1 MAKGDIVI
9 KQGDEGDNFYVV
21 DSGSFDIYQDVP
33 AEGAAEGDASAP
45 KVHKSLGRVGH
56 GGSFGELALMYGCPR
71 QATVQAAEDSVL
83 WALDRLTFRHILV
96 SATMNQRSKCVR

>member
-21 DSGSFDIYQDVP
+21 DSGTFDIYQDVP
-33 AEGAAEGDASAP
+33 AEDGAEGGP
-45 KVHKSLGRVGH
+45 TVHKALGRVGH
-56 GGSFGELALMYGCPR
+56 LGSFGELALLYNCPR
-71 QATVQAAEDSVL
+71 KATVQAAEDSVL

-96 SATMNQRSKCVR
+96 SATIKQRAK